1 MEPKD
6 LDLTTLLDRILQGES
21 GLYLEVVRRH
31 ELSLRGYV
39 ASQLY
44 NRAEADDL
52 TQEVFMTAWRDLGN
66 FRRESDFG
74 AWLRGIARHR
84 LLTYFRSQQRRV
96 GAVERFQAEVSLI
109 FEAEIASGPRHDEAG
124 RIEQLTRCISL
135 LPDKLRRVVQAG
147 LGGAGP
153 ASMAQELATTVPAV
167 YQLHYR
173 ANQLLRECLNKAKT
187 L

>member
-1 MEPKD
+1 MDPQD
-6 LDLTTLLDRILQGES
+6 LDLTTLIERIQRGETA
-21 GLYLEVVRRH
+21 LYQEVVRRH
-31 ELSLRGYV
+31 EGMLRGYV

-44 NRAEADDL
+44 NHAEAEDL
-52 TQEVFMTAWRDLGN
+52 TQEVFIAAWRDLAQ
-66 FRRESDFG
+66 FRTDGDFG
-74 AWLRGIARHR
+74 AWLRGMARNR
-84 LLTYFRSQQRRV
+84 LLTYFRSQQRRA
-96 GAVERFQAEVSLI
+96 GAVERFQAEVSRLL
-109 FEAEIASGPRHDEAG
+109 ETELTAGPRHEEDG

-153 ASMAQELATTVPAV
+153 ATMAQELATTVPAV

>member
-6 LDLTTLLDRILQGES
+6 LDLAALLDRILQGES

-31 ELSLRGYV
+31 ELMLRGYV
-39 ASQLY
+39 ASRLY
-44 NRAEADDL
+44 DRTEADDL
-52 TQEVFMTAWRDLGN
+52 TQEVFITAWRDLGN
-66 FRRESDFG
+66 FRPESDFG
-74 AWLRGIARHR
+74 AWLRGMARNR

-96 GAVERFQAEVSLI
+96 GAVERFQAEASLI
-109 FEAEIASGPRHDEAG
+109 LEAEIASGPHHDEAG